1 MMLESYMHGDSVF
14 VTLTYEDEHLPEGRK
29 ALARSL
35 QLFLKRLRKALPQRI
50 RYYIALEYGKLGRAH
65 FHGILF
71 NVSRFDTKAIDEAWG
86 MGFTQVGECNAKTI
100 NYVTKYVTKGDT
112 RAKDE
117 SKQKTFARMSRNPG
131 IGKSAVERIGNEL
144 LKNDSATRK
153 TLMSDVPPRI
163 KFGPKGKPLGRY
175 LTGELR
181 KAVGVSDGREPQHRR
196 EQRLQETANEI
207 RSSGTQL
214 HIQADES
221 ARKSSALKAEFA
233 IKLKSSKEK
242 L

>member
-14 VTLTYEDEHLPEGRK
+14 VTLTYEDEYLPVGKK

-35 QLFLKRLRKALPQRI
+35 QLFLKRLRKALPQRF

-71 NVSRFDTKAIDEAWG
+71 NVSRFDTQTIDRAWG

-100 NYVTKYVTKGDT
+100 NYVTKYVTKGDS

-131 IGKSAVERIGNEL
+131 IGKRAIQHIGKTILHNKASA
-144 LKNDSATRK
+144 RK
-153 TLMSDVPPRI
+153 VLVSDVPPRV
-163 KFGPKGKPLGRY
+163 KFGSKGQPIGRY
-175 LTGELR
+175 LTRELR
-181 KAVGVSDGREPQHRR
+181 ASVGVSDGGEPQHLR
-196 EQRLQETANEI
+196 EQRLRQVSEDAKA
-207 RSSGTQL
+207 SGTKLYLQV
-214 HIQADES
+214 DES

-233 IKLKSSKEK
+233 ISLKSSKEK